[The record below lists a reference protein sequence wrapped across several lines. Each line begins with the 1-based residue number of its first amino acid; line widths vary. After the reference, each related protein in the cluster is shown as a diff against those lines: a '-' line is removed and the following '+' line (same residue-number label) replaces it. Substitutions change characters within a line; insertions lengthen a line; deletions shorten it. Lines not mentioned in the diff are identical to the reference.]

1 MSQPNRRPEPGRYD
15 ATTVLV
21 GIVVALALGIVGVL
35 WASVTIG
42 SHLDSVNPALTR
54 NPLEVVFGLIR
65 GRIVWPRSKCM
76 RIPPITVA
84 MSA

>member
-42 SHLDSVNPALTR
+42 SHLDGVNPTLTR
-54 NPLEVVFGLIR
+54 NPLEVVF
-65 GRIVWPRSKCM
+65 
-76 RIPPITVA
+76 
-84 MSA
+84 